1 MENRQCSRCKIVF
14 LPELFYKSKT
24 RKDGYDSYCKKCRL
38 AVSSG
43 NFLWEKNDIIPTGK
57 ILTMEDFYPKA
68 KKWKRLET
76 WNKYDSSR
84 VDDLL
89 YNGGDISE
97 AFYNNVY
104 EKQDYEKSKKMKN
117 HQWGKKDK

>member
-1 MENRQCSRCKIVF
+1 MEVKLIEF
-14 LPELFYKSKT
+14 FYKSKT
-24 RKDGYDSYCKKCRL
+24 RKDKVDTYCKRCRL
-38 AVSSG
+38 AIHSG
-43 NFLWEKNDIIPTGK
+43 NYLVQKNNLIPAAK

-68 KKWKRLET
+68 EKWKKLET
-76 WNKYDSSR
+76 WNKYDASR
-84 VDDLL
+84 VDELL

-117 HQWGKKDK
+117 KWGKKAK